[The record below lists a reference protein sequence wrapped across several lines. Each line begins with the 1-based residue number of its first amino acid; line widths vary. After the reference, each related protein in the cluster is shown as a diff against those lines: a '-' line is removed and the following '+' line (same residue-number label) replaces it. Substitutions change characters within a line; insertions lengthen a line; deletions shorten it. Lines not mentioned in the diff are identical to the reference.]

1 MPSAVITDA
10 ASSMR
15 LPAVRLTGFCETVV
29 IVDPVMAIL
38 VADMLVP
45 VWNTTNALFRTTL

>member
-10 ASSMR
+10 ASSIR